1 MKRLIY
7 ILVSGLLLACS
18 GYKIIPDEQLALIFH
33 DAFLSNAYMQHRGMR
48 PDSLNLY
55 EPIFAKYGYTTAD
68 VQYTIGNFSKR
79 KSARLSDVVEQAIKL
94 LETEAEHL
102 DREVSILDTID
113 NVARRTFRRTLYA
126 DSLVRVTRLRDTARL
141 RFVFDSIRPG
151 DYTIAFDY
159 LIDSLDENTQLR
171 ASVWFE
177 RADDRRVN
185 VSPTYLTRRRA
196 AEYRREMKADT
207 SMRRLVL
214 DLYEIRSPKPK
225 RPHMTVRNLRVVY
238 TPDAAE
244 DIPTILAG
252 EFGAGRMQHGDLQWH
267 FDNAVDDRDY
277 DVNSALKAAV
287 TGYKTSLVGLFTE
300 SGDEGSGGG
309 DGGDEGGDENPPV
322 IVPGQGYECHFTGS
336 KPSNSFY
343 TFTSANYSNSK
354 GSATVNGTTYTE
366 CLKLE
371 SSTIIGFTTT
381 EEMTLTLIFNEGST
395 PNIKIDGVKISA
407 TSGSNIITHTLPAGA
422 HKLTKADQNFL
433 FYINLGSTS
442 GLNEIK
448 ADHSN
453 GTIYDLLGRPVNE
466 PQPGNIYMYKMNTKT
481 INIQVYHSKNGYPT
495 RDSRFC
501 IFHPTKLA
509 RVFLDS
515 FLFSYICFGESALVP
530 PPKYLTQ
537 RPKEYR
543 EMTLRNLFFL
553 IAFCTSIYSWGESL
567 LSVSHYSIQEGLSQ
581 NTVQSIIQDN
591 EGYIWLA
598 TWNGLEKFDG
608 YRFKN
613 YKSYPT
619 DSIRLSYN
627 RITHIEKG
635 YGAHI

>member
-1 MKRLIY
+1 MKRFIY

-214 DLYEIRSPKPK
+214 DLY
-225 RPHMTVRNLRVVY
+225 
-238 TPDAAE
+238 
-244 DIPTILAG
+244 
-252 EFGAGRMQHGDLQWH
+252 
-267 FDNAVDDRDY
+267 
-277 DVNSALKAAV
+277 
-287 TGYKTSLVGLFTE
+287 
-300 SGDEGSGGG
+300 
-309 DGGDEGGDENPPV
+309 
-322 IVPGQGYECHFTGS
+322 
-336 KPSNSFY
+336 
-343 TFTSANYSNSK
+343 
-354 GSATVNGTTYTE
+354 
-366 CLKLE
+366 
-371 SSTIIGFTTT
+371 
-381 EEMTLTLIFNEGST
+381 
-395 PNIKIDGVKISA
+395 
-407 TSGSNIITHTLPAGA
+407 
-422 HKLTKADQNFL
+422 
-433 FYINLGSTS
+433 
-442 GLNEIK
+442 
-448 ADHSN
+448 
-453 GTIYDLLGRPVNE
+453 
-466 PQPGNIYMYKMNTKT
+466 
-481 INIQVYHSKNGYPT
+481 
-495 RDSRFC
+495 
-501 IFHPTKLA
+501 
-509 RVFLDS
+509 
-515 FLFSYICFGESALVP
+515 
-530 PPKYLTQ
+530 
-537 RPKEYR
+537 
-543 EMTLRNLFFL
+543 
-553 IAFCTSIYSWGESL
+553 
-567 LSVSHYSIQEGLSQ
+567 
-581 NTVQSIIQDN
+581 
-591 EGYIWLA
+591 
-598 TWNGLEKFDG
+598 
-608 YRFKN
+608 
-613 YKSYPT
+613 
-619 DSIRLSYN
+619 
-627 RITHIEKG
+627 
-635 YGAHI
+635 

>member
-1 MKRLIY
+1 MENERDMKRLIY

-33 DAFLSNAYMQHRGMR
+33 DAFLSNAYMQHPGMR

-244 DIPTILAG
+244 
-252 EFGAGRMQHGDLQWH
+252 
-267 FDNAVDDRDY
+267 AVD
-277 DVNSALKAAV
+277 
-287 TGYKTSLVGLFTE
+287 SLFLR
-300 SGDEGSGGG
+300 
-309 DGGDEGGDENPPV
+309 
-322 IVPGQGYECHFTGS
+322 Q
-336 KPSNSFY
+336 
-343 TFTSANYSNSK
+343 
-354 GSATVNGTTYTE
+354 
-366 CLKLE
+366 L
-371 SSTIIGFTTT
+371 
-381 EEMTLTLIFNEGST
+381 
-395 PNIKIDGVKISA
+395 NIKIFADDFC
-407 TSGSNIITHTLPAGA
+407 NPLPAPDRVA
-422 HKLTKADQNFL
+422 LPADS
-433 FYINLGSTS
+433 LGTAAPAA
-442 GLNEIK
+442 
-448 ADHSN
+448 AD
-453 GTIYDLLGRPVNE
+453 
-466 PQPGNIYMYKMNTKT
+466 
-481 INIQVYHSKNGYPT
+481 
-495 RDSRFC
+495 
-501 IFHPTKLA
+501 A
-509 RVFLDS
+509 R
-515 FLFSYICFGESALVP
+515 
-530 PPKYLTQ
+530 
-537 RPKEYR
+537 
-543 EMTLRNLFFL
+543 
-553 IAFCTSIYSWGESL
+553 
-567 LSVSHYSIQEGLSQ
+567 
-581 NTVQSIIQDN
+581 
-591 EGYIWLA
+591 
-598 TWNGLEKFDG
+598 
-608 YRFKN
+608 
-613 YKSYPT
+613 
-619 DSIRLSYN
+619 
-627 RITHIEKG
+627 
-635 YGAHI
+635 

>member
-33 DAFLSNAYMQHRGMR
+33 DAFLSNAYMQHPGMR

-185 VSPTYLTRRRA
+185 VSPTYLTRRRE

-244 DIPTILAG
+244 
-252 EFGAGRMQHGDLQWH
+252 
-267 FDNAVDDRDY
+267 AVD
-277 DVNSALKAAV
+277 
-287 TGYKTSLVGLFTE
+287 SLFLR
-300 SGDEGSGGG
+300 
-309 DGGDEGGDENPPV
+309 
-322 IVPGQGYECHFTGS
+322 Q
-336 KPSNSFY
+336 
-343 TFTSANYSNSK
+343 
-354 GSATVNGTTYTE
+354 
-366 CLKLE
+366 L
-371 SSTIIGFTTT
+371 
-381 EEMTLTLIFNEGST
+381 
-395 PNIKIDGVKISA
+395 NIKIFADDFC
-407 TSGSNIITHTLPAGA
+407 NPLPAPDRVA
-422 HKLTKADQNFL
+422 LPADS
-433 FYINLGSTS
+433 LGTAAPAA
-442 GLNEIK
+442 
-448 ADHSN
+448 AD
-453 GTIYDLLGRPVNE
+453 
-466 PQPGNIYMYKMNTKT
+466 
-481 INIQVYHSKNGYPT
+481 
-495 RDSRFC
+495 
-501 IFHPTKLA
+501 A
-509 RVFLDS
+509 R
-515 FLFSYICFGESALVP
+515 
-530 PPKYLTQ
+530 
-537 RPKEYR
+537 
-543 EMTLRNLFFL
+543 
-553 IAFCTSIYSWGESL
+553 
-567 LSVSHYSIQEGLSQ
+567 
-581 NTVQSIIQDN
+581 
-591 EGYIWLA
+591 
-598 TWNGLEKFDG
+598 
-608 YRFKN
+608 
-613 YKSYPT
+613 
-619 DSIRLSYN
+619 
-627 RITHIEKG
+627 
-635 YGAHI
+635 

>member
-33 DAFLSNAYMQHRGMR
+33 DAFLSNAYMQHPGMR

-171 ASVWFE
+171 ASV
-177 RADDRRVN
+177 
-185 VSPTYLTRRRA
+185 SPTYLTRRRA

-244 DIPTILAG
+244 
-252 EFGAGRMQHGDLQWH
+252 
-267 FDNAVDDRDY
+267 AVD
-277 DVNSALKAAV
+277 
-287 TGYKTSLVGLFTE
+287 SLFLR
-300 SGDEGSGGG
+300 
-309 DGGDEGGDENPPV
+309 
-322 IVPGQGYECHFTGS
+322 Q
-336 KPSNSFY
+336 
-343 TFTSANYSNSK
+343 
-354 GSATVNGTTYTE
+354 
-366 CLKLE
+366 L
-371 SSTIIGFTTT
+371 
-381 EEMTLTLIFNEGST
+381 
-395 PNIKIDGVKISA
+395 NIKIFADDFC
-407 TSGSNIITHTLPAGA
+407 NPLPAPDRVA
-422 HKLTKADQNFL
+422 LPADS
-433 FYINLGSTS
+433 LGTAAPAA
-442 GLNEIK
+442 
-448 ADHSN
+448 AD
-453 GTIYDLLGRPVNE
+453 
-466 PQPGNIYMYKMNTKT
+466 
-481 INIQVYHSKNGYPT
+481 
-495 RDSRFC
+495 
-501 IFHPTKLA
+501 A
-509 RVFLDS
+509 R
-515 FLFSYICFGESALVP
+515 
-530 PPKYLTQ
+530 
-537 RPKEYR
+537 
-543 EMTLRNLFFL
+543 
-553 IAFCTSIYSWGESL
+553 
-567 LSVSHYSIQEGLSQ
+567 
-581 NTVQSIIQDN
+581 
-591 EGYIWLA
+591 
-598 TWNGLEKFDG
+598 
-608 YRFKN
+608 
-613 YKSYPT
+613 
-619 DSIRLSYN
+619 
-627 RITHIEKG
+627 
-635 YGAHI
+635 